1 MADNEERSAGSRE
14 GGEGRRG
21 GGEGGGY
28 RGGGGDGGGYRGGG
42 EGGGYRGR
50 GGDDRGDRRERGGD
64 DRRGGMGMGRRRGT
78 FCPDGKCFDYKD
90 IDTLRKFI
98 SESGR
103 IKPRRQTGNCARC
116 QRQLAREVKRARH
129 LALLPFVSMND

>member
-21 GGEGGGY
+21 GGE
-28 RGGGGDGGGYRGGG
+28 GGGYRGGG

-64 DRRGGMGMGRRRGT
+64 DRRGGMGRRRGT
-78 FCPDGKCFDYKD
+78 FCPEGKCFDYKD